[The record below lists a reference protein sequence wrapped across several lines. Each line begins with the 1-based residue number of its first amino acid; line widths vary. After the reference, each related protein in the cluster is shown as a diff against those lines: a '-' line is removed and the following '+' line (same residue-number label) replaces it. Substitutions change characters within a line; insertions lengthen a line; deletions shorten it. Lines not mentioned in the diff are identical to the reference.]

1 MSIKALIP
9 SVVVISFLSL
19 QMSVKA
25 LIPSVVVISF
35 LSLQMSVKALIPSV
49 GGYKFP
55 LRSFLG
61 L

>member
-1 MSIKALIP
+1 MSVKALIP
-9 SVVVISFLSL
+9 SVGVISFLGP

-35 LSLQMSVKALIPSV
+35 LGLQMSVKSTDTFS

-55 LRSFLG
+55 ESP
-61 L
+61 